1 MESNFSN
8 NQDPRKNERV
18 TGHDLKLVEDL
29 MKSLAQIEYECY
41 KNQLSQNTINYER
54 NIIQE
59 SKHR

>member
-1 MESNFSN
+1 MVEYFSIDQPRLNKKSMESNFSN

-41 KNQLSQNTINYER
+41 KD
-54 NIIQE
+54 
-59 SKHR
+59 